1 MSEIA
6 ELIDAEAGSS
16 DQVESQPANIPEE
29 LAILPLFNVV
39 IYPQTVVPLAVGQ
52 EQSIKLIDEAVLG
65 ERMIGLVTLKN
76 EQERPDPITPADFY
90 EIGTAALVHRLLRL
104 PDNTLRVAVQGVAR
118 IQIEE
123 ILQTEPY
130 FRARVRV
137 LEATDG
143 DDIEIQALMR
153 NVITLAEQILQLLP
167 NQSEELQSQIVNE
180 DDPSRLAYLV
190 AVSLLFRSS
199 VAERQEILA
208 LNGVREKLARLG
220 EILTREL
227 SVLQLGQQ
235 IQSQVQSGIDK
246 NQREYLLREQL
257 RAIRK
262 ELGEGDE
269 NAAEVDRLRAAIADA
284 GMSAEAQSQAGR
296 ELDRLAQ
303 MPPAAAEYGVIRTYL
318 EMLISLPWRKRSAD
332 QLDVNRAQQV
342 LDEDHYDLA
351 EIKSRILEYLA
362 VRELRRARL
371 GEDALSTKGA
381 ILCFAGPPGVGKT
394 SLGRSIAR
402 AMGREFIRLSLGG
415 MRDEAEIRGHRRTYI
430 GAMPGSIIQTIRRVA
445 VNNPVFMLDEVDKL
459 GNDWRGDPSSALLE
473 VLDPEQN
480 NSFRDHYLDVAWDLS
495 SVMFIATANTLQT
508 IPPPLLDRMEVIQ
521 LSGYT
526 VREKLE
532 IAQRYLLPEQLREHV
547 LTEADIVVTDDA
559 LRVAIEEYTR
569 EAGVRNLEREIANI
583 CRKVA
588 VAVARDDERPKAK
601 GQSNAEAPEQP
612 ASHNDLHSSF
622 VHRPSS
628 PIIVTAEKARE
639 YLGKQRYF
647 AELSERIDRPGI
659 VTGLV
664 WTPVGG
670 DIIFIESTRMPGGK
684 GFTLTGQL
692 GDVMKESA
700 RAALSWVRAEA
711 ERLGIDPRFFE
722 HNDIHMHVPAGAI
735 PKDGP
740 SAGVAMTTSL
750 VSLLTGRPIKE
761 NLAMTGEITLRGK
774 VLPIGGVKDKVLA
787 AHRAGIRT
795 IILPK
800 RNERDIDDI
809 DEEARNELLFVF
821 ADRMEEV
828 LEAALSPRAVE
839 PPVVAHD
846 QAQEDVPVQDIDETV
861 ETVP

>member
-1 MSEIA
+1 M
-6 ELIDAEAGSS
+6 
-16 DQVESQPANIPEE
+16 
-29 LAILPLFNVV
+29 AILPLFNVV

-90 EIGTAALVHRLLRL
+90 EIGSAALVHRLLRL

-123 ILQTEPY
+123 IIQTEPY

-137 LEATDG
+137 LEAAAG

-208 LNGVREKLARLG
+208 LNGVREKLARLA

-246 NQREYLLREQL
+246 NQREYLLREQM

-262 ELGEGDE
+262 ELGDGDE

-371 GEDALSTKGA
+371 GEDAIGAKGA

-532 IAQRYLLPEQLREHV
+532 IARRYLLPEQLREHV
-547 LTEADIVVTDDA
+547 LTEADIGVTDDA

-588 VAVARDDERPKAK
+588 VEIAK
-601 GQSNAEAPEQP
+601 RQGDKETRGQGDGEQGDR
-612 ASHNDLHSSF
+612 SW
-622 VHRPSS
+622 S
-628 PIIVTAEKARE
+628 PGLPVSLPPILVDAEKARE

-670 DIIFIESTRMPGGK
+670 DIIFIESTRMPGSK

-711 ERLGIDPRFFE
+711 EHLGIDPRFFE

-740 SAGVAMTTSL
+740 SAGIAMTTSL

-809 DEEARNELLFVF
+809 DEEARDELLFVF

-828 LEAALSPRAVE
+828 LDAALSSRTVE
-839 PPVVAHD
+839 PPVVSNERV
-846 QAQEDVPVQDIDETV
+846 QVQDTTDVV